1 MKKIIIIMVKKA
13 IIIFLVWLFM
23 LIVFSWYK
31 LYIHETTKA
40 RDVYFISKINEISE
54 NIQNGNESKVSI
66 IDQKCIYLNLL
77 DKEKFIIWTR
87 LTHKSFIK
95 EYWEYYI
102 INEWIN
108 KNIEKNNLENYLKSN
123 CKNL

>member
-1 MKKIIIIMVKKA
+1 MIKKA
-13 IIIFLVWLFM
+13 IIIFLVWLFV

-31 LYIHETTKA
+31 LYLHETTKA
-40 RDVYFISKINEISE
+40 RDVYFISKINELSD
-54 NIQNGNESKVSI
+54 NIHNGNEYKIST

-87 LTHKSFIK
+87 LTHKLFIK

-102 INEWIN
+102 LNEWIN
-108 KNIEKNNLENYLKSN
+108 KNIEKNNLENYLKTN